1 MDFTFVHAADLHL
14 DTPFVGLSQLPPPL
28 RERIHESTF
37 QAYDQLIQF
46 CIDEQV
52 DFLVLSGDIY
62 NSADRSLRAQLRF
75 RDGLAR
81 LSSQGISSYVIHGN
95 HDPLDGYRA
104 RLDWPQGVHIF
115 EGDRVE
121 SVPFIKAGREEA
133 RIYGISYPTSHV
145 EENLAS
151 LFRRQP
157 HEAFAIG
164 VLHTNVGSLSAH
176 GNYAP
181 CTIEDLNKTGMDY
194 WALGHIHA
202 RNVLKQ
208 VNPAIVY
215 PGNTQGRSFKETG
228 EKGCYLVRVENG
240 LPSLHFKPLDRVRWF
255 DLQIDASCCQTEQ
268 QLISLLDQRMEDCM
282 QQAGEASVITRI
294 TLVESEWLSSTL
306 KKQSV
311 IQDLLLRYR
320 EVGEPFLWTQSI
332 RITSPHIHIEDPLL
346 FEMTEWVNR
355 LKQDSS
361 LLSEWLQEAQAPL
374 VIEHRLGSKW
384 LTGLNAVGTEWEK
397 ELERL
402 LCITEKGGTWR

>member
-37 QAYDQLIQF
+37 QAYDELIQF
-46 CIDEQV
+46 CIDERV
-52 DFLVLSGDIY
+52 DFLVLSGDIF

-104 RLDWPQGVHIF
+104 RLDWPEGVHIF

-121 SVPFIKAGREEA
+121 SVPFMKAGREQA
-133 RIYGISYPTSHV
+133 RIYGISYATSHV
-145 EENLAS
+145 QENLAP
-151 LFRRQP
+151 LFRRET
-157 HEAFAIG
+157 HDVFAIG
-164 VLHTNVGSLSAH
+164 ILHTNVGSVSAH

-181 CTIEDLNKTGMDY
+181 CSIEDLNKAGMDY

-208 VNPAIVY
+208 ANPVIVY

-240 LPSLHFKPLDRVRWF
+240 LPSLHFKPLDKVRWF
-255 DLQIDASCCQTEQ
+255 DLRIDASGCHTEQ
-268 QLISLLDQRMEDCM
+268 QLISLLDEHMNDCM
-282 QQAGEASVITRI
+282 QHAGGGSVITRV
-294 TLVESEWLSSTL
+294 TLVENEWLSSVL

-311 IQDLLLRYR
+311 MEDLLLRYR
-320 EVGEPFLWTQSI
+320 EVSEPFLWTQSI
-332 RITSPHIHIEDPLL
+332 GVVSPQLHIEDPFLL
-346 FEMTEWVNR
+346 EMADWVNR

-361 LLSEWLQEAQAPL
+361 LARELLQDAQAPL
-374 VIEHRLGSKW
+374 VLEHRLGSKW
-384 LTGLNAVGTEWEK
+384 LTGINASEK
-397 ELERL
+397 EWVREFERML
-402 LCITEKGGTWR
+402 SATDKGGNWK